1 MNKRQAKK
9 RRKKEFIIL
18 PKAICIDHKGEL
30 YSTSSQMGREIKK
43 SYINNNT
50 SFSFAEM
57 VIHYAMLSETE
68 KKLTT

>member
-9 RRKKEFIIL
+9 RRKKIL
-18 PKAICIDHKGEL
+18 QKAICIVPKGEL
-30 YSTSSQMGREIKK
+30 YSTSSQMGREIKT

>member
-9 RRKKEFIIL
+9 RRKKIL
-18 PKAICIDHKGEL
+18 QKAICIDHKGEL
-30 YSTSSQMGREIKK
+30 YSTSSQMGKEIK
-43 SYINNNT
+43 SYIINNTT

-57 VIHYAMLSETE
+57 IIHYAMLSETE